1 MDCNDSKTVD
11 RDELLEKLVKNSSKQ
26 LFYARV
32 ASLAALVLC
41 AAVAVCL
48 AVIIPKVLSTID
60 SANEVLT
67 QVSETITLADTA
79 LESVTEMST
88 SITDMGTTMDTFIT
102 DNAETVEEIM
112 TKLEEIDF
120 EGLNDAI
127 EDLGD
132 VVEPLANFFGKF
144 S

>member
-1 MDCNDSKTVD
+1 MDYNNQVTD

-32 ASLAALVLC
+32 TSLVAFILC
-41 AAVAVCL
+41 AAVILCMMIV
-48 AVIIPKVLSTID
+48 VPKAMATID
-60 SANEVLT
+60 SANAILT
-67 QVSETITLADTA
+67 QVSETIVLADTT

-132 VVEPLANFFGKF
+132 VVEPLATFFGKF

>member
-1 MDCNDSKTVD
+1 MDSEIRTD
-11 RDELLEKLVKNSSKQ
+11 RDELLEKLVKNSAKQ

-32 ASLAALVLC
+32 TSLAALIL
-41 AAVAVCL
+41 AAVVIVCL
-48 AVIIPKVLSTID
+48 AVIVPKVMTTID
-60 SANEVLT
+60 SANEILT
-67 QVSETITLADTA
+67 QVSETITLADTT
-79 LESVTEMST
+79 LESVTEMSD
-88 SITDMGTTMDTFIT
+88 SISDMGTTMDTFIT
-102 DNAETVEEIM
+102 DNAETVEEVM

>member
-1 MDCNDSKTVD
+1 MDYGNQITD
-11 RDELLEKLVKNSSKQ
+11 RDELLEKLVTNSSKQ
-26 LFYARV
+26 LFYTRV
-32 ASLAALVLC
+32 TSLAALVLC
-41 AAVAVCL
+41 AAVTVCL
-48 AVIIPKVLSTID
+48 SVVVPKVMTTVE
-60 SANEVLT
+60 SANEILT
-67 QVSETITLADTA
+67 QVSETITLADTT
-79 LESVTEMST
+79 LESVTSMST
-88 SITDMGTTMDTFIT
+88 SISDMGTTMDTFIT